1 MFTSDQVAKILQLST
16 NTVYE
21 LIKKGE
27 IAAKKYGKVYRI
39 PASALSFALTGL
51 DYDLYL
57 AEQEDIKHLP
67 EINAAISEIRSRRWK
82 KARASL

>member
-1 MFTSDQVAKILQLST
+1 MFTPDQVARILQLST

-39 PASALSFALTGL
+39 PPNALSFALTGL

-57 AEQEDIKHLP
+57 AEQEDLKHLP
-67 EINAAISEIRSRRWK
+67 RINRALAE
-82 KARASL
+82 ARAELWGPKRKSS